1 MLYNVIHDGEEIYY
15 IPTVGGYVLLAALF
29 AALLAAALW
38 FARKKAGHGS
48 LKLTTKQLTFCA
60 ISIALGTVLSNVKLF
75 SFSFGGSVTLLSM
88 LFICLPGYWFG
99 LGTGLTT
106 GVAYGLLQLMI
117 KPEIIHPAQFP
128 LDYILAFGALGLSGL
143 FCGKK
148 NALLKGYVVSIVG
161 RWIFTSIS
169 GWIFWG
175 QYAWE
180 GWHPVPYSL
189 VYNGCYIFAEAAITL
204 LILAIPQVKTAFER
218 VRRLALE

>member
-1 MLYNVIHDGEEIYY
+1 MLYNVIQDGEELYY
-15 IPTVGGYVLLAALF
+15 VPTTAGYVLLAVLF
-29 AALLAAALW
+29 AALLTAALW
-38 FARKKAGHGS
+38 FAHKKAGRGS

-60 ISIALGTVLSNVKLF
+60 LSITLGTILSNVKLF
-75 SFSFGGSVTLLSM
+75 SFPFGGSVTLLSM

-106 GVAYGLLQLMI
+106 GVAYGILQLMI
-117 KPEIIHPAQFP
+117 KPEIVHPAQ
-128 LDYILAFGALGLSGL
+128 LLIDYILAFGALGLSGL

-148 NALLKGYVVSIVG
+148 NALIKGYIASIIG

-175 QYAWE
+175 QFAWE

-189 VYNGCYIFAEAAITL
+189 AYNGCYIFTEAAITL
-204 LILAIPQVKTAFER
+204 LILAIPQVKSAFER